1 MARIILYVRY
11 MTVIYIYMLYNMIL
25 CRRMYSTLKV
35 SQSEVAKHFFGGCP
49 EVKTYSSNDCYNG
62 WWFEHVFYVPF
73 HIWE

>member
-1 MARIILYVRY
+1 
-11 MTVIYIYMLYNMIL
+11 MLYNMIL

-62 WWFEHVFYVPF
+62 WWFEHVFLCSISYMGIIYHPN
-73 HIWE
+73 